1 MFVLTLFDLVCLS
14 SRFMNLVGLELKD
27 KNYMDYPKRIYMDYY
42 LRLLAFLSQNEFIY
56 DVGLSFYED
65 LIKLSE

>member
-14 SRFMNLVGLELKD
+14 SRFMNLDGLELKD